1 MKMASK
7 TYELKGTVRNEIV
20 VKNHTVTV
28 LTRGGTTK
36 SITVDNTDPYTQQ
49 FINDPKYEES

>member
-1 MKMASK
+1 MAAK

-20 VKNHTVTV
+20 VYNQTVTV

-36 SITVDNTDPYTQQ
+36 SITTDNTLAYAQAY
-49 FINDPKYEES
+49 INDPKYEES